1 MQRHETRCKPVKSLN
16 WPMTMGFKVTDRT
29 LLDKLTEGKTVEV
42 EAVTSAGQAA
52 LTQYQ
57 ATSPSARSMG

>member
-42 EAVTSAGQAA
+42 EFEQAGKD
-52 LTQYQ
+52 Y
-57 ATSPSARSMG
+57 